1 MDLYQA
7 LRAKRRAGQ
16 DTTAERAGIRAYWVS
31 ALKLK
36 DDPRKSL
43 TTLLDEHDHRQAQLA
58 AVAAAELI
66 VAEAQGIRR
75 RGGAL

>member
-16 DTTAERAGIRAYWVS
+16 DTAAERAGIRAYWVG

-36 DDPRKSL
+36 DNPHKSL
-43 TTLLDEHDHRQAQLA
+43 NTLLDEHDHRQAQLA
-58 AVAAAELI
+58 AVAEAEGI